1 MDFLYYFQMD
11 LNYMGANLSVSLGL
25 QGRSHHF
32 LGFVWKE
39 KVAQES
45 DEEIIHVEVLRYYFD
60 FCDSWSSYSIWRYR
74 YICIIIKGIDTTAVK
89 KKKQGLVQF
98 RCQLYSLLFMWVVCV
113 HLSNTGG
120 LGHSRRPNVNKYEH
134 WVREAKKPVLT
145 SFYLLFYISTLLRS
159 SL

>member
-74 YICIIIKGIDTTAVK
+74 YICIIIKGIDTTAVQK
-89 KKKQGLVQF
+89 KNKDWFNLGVSFILSYICELCVYILVTQGV
-98 RCQLYSLLFMWVVCV
+98 
-113 HLSNTGG
+113 
-120 LGHSRRPNVNKYEH
+120 
-134 WVREAKKPVLT
+134 
-145 SFYLLFYISTLLRS
+145 
-159 SL
+159 